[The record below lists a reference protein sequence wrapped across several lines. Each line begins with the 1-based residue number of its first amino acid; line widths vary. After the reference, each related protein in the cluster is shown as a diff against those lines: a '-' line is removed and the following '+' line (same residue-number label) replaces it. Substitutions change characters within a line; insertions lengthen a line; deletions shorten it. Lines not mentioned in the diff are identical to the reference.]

1 MIQGMSDT
9 PSVIYNEVDFILPV
23 HRFHVTF
30 SYVTKAGLP
39 FVREFVLRLL
49 HVSALTPTELAKY
62 FSFSER
68 EAKEAITDLL
78 NKGDVQY
85 DDDGNIEL
93 TSQSKRYFS
102 SLGSTPQVA
111 TVKEIGTVLS
121 FELSSFNCIGNKAND
136 GTWHC
141 GIKLDIDHEIIATSQ
156 MLASLN
162 FQKQFYEILE
172 KGYIQKLRKSDGPD
186 RPRIYTMGTVKKL
199 GQNALRLTTKFSLG
213 IDGIPIE
220 RNDFDVLSDSE
231 KAHELITASLSNSKK
246 AGNLVEISHAMNT
259 LNDTWTHDLFNENS
273 LDVAALVRKRA
284 VSTLKDDSVTPL
296 IGQLYSQSNWDLI
309 YTDLTE
315 ILPKIKKINTEKKLN
330 MIWLAPS
337 DNFWEASNRLPTIA
351 KGFVDCVRIF
361 KSEQL
366 INRPVM
372 YLPVNAAGDNKSISK
387 WSRELRNVQGNIKG
401 LLEGFLDGN
410 VEIMIVENNYV
421 AVCYH
426 YRSELLPVT
435 LPVGFVSKNLTIIH
449 SIQNV
454 VFEYITGMASFDNP
468 NDIGLLDS
476 RK

>member
-1 MIQGMSDT
+1 MSDT
-9 PSVIYNEVDFILPV
+9 PSVVYNEVDFLLPA

-49 HVSALTPTELAKY
+49 HVSALTPIELAKY
-62 FSFSER
+62 FGFSER

-78 NKGDVQY
+78 NKGDVRY
-85 DDDGNIEL
+85 NDDGNVEL
-93 TSQSKRYFS
+93 TSQSNRYFS

-121 FELSSFNCIGNKAND
+121 FELSSFNCIGNKANG

-156 MLASLN
+156 ALASLN
-162 FQKQFYEILE
+162 FQKQFYEIFE
-172 KGYIQKLRKSDGPD
+172 KGYIQSLRKLDGPD

-199 GQNALRLTTKFSLG
+199 GQSPLRLTTTFSLG
-213 IDGIPIE
+213 TDGIPIE
-220 RNDFDVLSDSE
+220 RNDFDVLDDSE

-246 AGNLVEISHAMNT
+246 AGNLIEISHAMNT
-259 LNDTWTHDLFNENS
+259 LNDTWTRDLLNDNS
-273 LDVAALVRKRA
+273 LDVATLVRKRA
-284 VSTLKDDSVTPL
+284 VSLLKDESVIPL
-296 IGQLYSQSNWDLI
+296 IGQLYSQGNWELI
-309 YTDLTE
+309 YTDLKE
-315 ILPKIKKINTEKKLN
+315 IFPKIKKPDSDKKLN

-351 KGFVDCVRIF
+351 EDFVDCVRTF
-361 KSEQL
+361 KSEQI
-366 INRPVM
+366 INRPIM
-372 YLPVNAAGDNKSISK
+372 YLPVSDAGDNKSISK
-387 WSRELRNVQGNIKG
+387 WSRELSNVQGDLKG

-426 YRSELLPVT
+426 YRSALLPVT

-449 SIQNV
+449 SIQKV
-454 VFEYITGMASFDNP
+454 VFEYIAGMTSFDNP
-468 NDIGLLDS
+468 NDIGLLYR